1 MIECGEPQSNLPGNP
16 DSYTALLDLARFVI
30 DLVIDYFGMITPTYG
45 FCSRELVKAIP
56 GRSAPKLDQH
66 AAHELNT
73 LKQPICPRLGAAVDF
88 IVPDENMRE
97 VAEWIVEHAPL
108 DRLYFYGEN
117 RPLHVSYGPEQKREL
132 LEMLPGPIGRRVP
145 KVIRHSA

>member
-1 MIECGEPQSNLPGNP
+1 MI
-16 DSYTALLDLARFVI
+16 I
-30 DLVIDYFGMITPTYG
+30 PTYV
-45 FCSRELVKAIP
+45 FSSRELVKAIP
-56 GRSAPKLDQH
+56 GRSAQKLDCRP

-108 DRLYFYGEN
+108 NLLCFFTGEN